1 MFNWPDM
8 HDDELINSILNG
20 ERLGFKQLMEK
31 YQPNVFRIAVGF
43 VHNRDDAD
51 EIVQDVFV
59 KVYQSLSTFNGKSAF
74 TTWLYRI
81 AVNTS
86 INYLRRQKRTTF
98 WTNITELLHIASK
111 EKAAET
117 KLVEKS
123 NAEIIRAAIN
133 ALPEKQQMAFVL
145 LKYEDLSQKEVAAI
159 MHISEGAVE
168 QLVHR
173 ARNNLKKNLE
183 NKLEEA

>member
-1 MFNWPDM
+1 M
-8 HDDELINSILNG
+8 HDEELIKSILNG
-20 ERLGFKQLMEK
+20 ERFGMKQLMEK

-59 KVYQSLSTFNGKSAF
+59 KVYQSLSAFNGKSAF
-74 TTWLYRI
+74 STWLYRI
-81 AVNTS
+81 SVNTS
-86 INYLRRQKRTTF
+86 INYLRKQKRTGF
-98 WTNITELLHIASK
+98 WTSITELVQITSK

-123 NAEIIRAAIN
+123 NAEMIRAAIN
-133 ALPEKQQMAFVL
+133 ALPVKQRIAFIL
-145 LKYEDLSQKEVAAI
+145 MKYEELPQKEVAAV